1 MSRRNI
7 LAEIPLNIQETTFQS
22 VVDAHA
28 QTVSFNDPATKDA
41 PPKIEKS
48 SLDLADDPSVLLN
61 QLEAA
66 AQVDTAVK
74 EVLTELA
81 VEATSLSADT
91 PEAEA
96 VMIRAGA
103 DDVKDVSG
111 NTEVAAQVVLV
122 RKDILEPAESW
133 IRSWVPLRE
142 GRTVVFTA

>member
-1 MSRRNI
+1 
-7 LAEIPLNIQETTFQS
+7 
-22 VVDAHA
+22 
-28 QTVSFNDPATKDA
+28 
-41 PPKIEKS
+41 
-48 SLDLADDPSVLLN
+48 
-61 QLEAA
+61 
-66 AQVDTAVK
+66 
-74 EVLTELA
+74 LTELA